1 MRNNRSQ
8 TKQVSPGYFCISLNP
23 AIDTRLVL
31 DELRPGQVNR
41 AKEVQR
47 ASGGKAAHVAMALK
61 GLGATPTWIG
71 FAGGATGEELLAGL
85 RALEINAVPVQ
96 IAQPTRVNLEIIDS
110 RNNVTEVL
118 EPGGKVNAKE

>member
-1 MRNNRSQ
+1 MEWAFSCATERAPFESGLRQKVLKTSAASTRVSRALHHCGRDAPRMRDNRSQ
-8 TKQVSPGYFCISLNP
+8 TEQVSPAYFCISLNP

-61 GLGATPTWIG
+61 GLGATPTWI
-71 FAGGATGEELLAGL
+71 
-85 RALEINAVPVQ
+85 
-96 IAQPTRVNLEIIDS
+96 
-110 RNNVTEVL
+110 
-118 EPGGKVNAKE
+118 